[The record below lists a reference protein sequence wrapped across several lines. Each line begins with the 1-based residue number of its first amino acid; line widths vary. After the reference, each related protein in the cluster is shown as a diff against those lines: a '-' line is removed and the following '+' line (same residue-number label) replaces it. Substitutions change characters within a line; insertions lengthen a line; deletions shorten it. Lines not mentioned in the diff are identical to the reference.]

1 MSELGEIT
9 RCWSI
14 RFERRSR
21 HPVEKVWSTITDP
34 ERVAGWMRGPA
45 RIELRVGG
53 DWFVD
58 FGDKGEL
65 DGVIVRVETE
75 RRLAYVWGRSLLEW
89 ELEPDAAGCRYSFV
103 HHGQAPGL
111 SPTEEGLA
119 AGWHGFLEVLAAQ
132 LDGVAYDAQKDRAF
146 VDELIPAYRKRLEA
160 VLG

>member
-9 RCWSI
+9 RCWTI

-21 HPVEKVWSTITDP
+21 HPVEQVWSAITEP

-58 FGDKGEL
+58 FGEKGAL

-103 HHGQAPGL
+103 HHGQTPGL
-111 SPTEEGLA
+111 VPAEEGLA
-119 AGWHGFLEVLAAQ
+119 AGWHGFLDGLAAH
-132 LDGVAYDAQKDRAF
+132 LDGDPYDAESDAAI
-146 VDELIPAYRKRLEA
+146 VDELMPVYRERLAA

>member
-9 RCWSI
+9 PCWTI

-21 HPVEKVWSTITDP
+21 HPVGKVWNAITDA
-34 ERVAGWMRGPA
+34 ERVAGWMHGPA

-53 DWFVD
+53 DWVVD
-58 FGDKGEL
+58 FGEKGEL

-103 HHGQAPGL
+103 HHGQTPGL

-119 AGWHGFLEVLAAQ
+119 AGWHAFLETLAAE
-132 LDGVAYDAQKDRAF
+132 LDEVEYDAEKDHAC
-146 VDELIPAYRKRLEA
+146 VDELMPVYRERLA
-160 VLG
+160 VVLS